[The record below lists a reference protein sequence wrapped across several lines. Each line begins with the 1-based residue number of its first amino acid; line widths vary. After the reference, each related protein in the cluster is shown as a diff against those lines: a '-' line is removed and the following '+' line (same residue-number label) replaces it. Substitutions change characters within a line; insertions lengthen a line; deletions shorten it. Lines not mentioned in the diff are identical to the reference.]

1 MLMNS
6 SFLATS
12 VVNRHRE
19 SVLLGRNNNP
29 ENQGKVGFPFDI

>member
-1 MLMNS
+1 MLMYS

-19 SVLLGRNNNP
+19 SLLLGRNNKP
-29 ENQGKVGFPFDI
+29 EEQGKVGFLFDI